1 MRDLRARRAPLP
13 TETFLPMTI
22 QRALLGVLAFAT
34 ALAPATAQEMPLSGV
49 TGRDF
54 VYASSPSGTSQAY
67 MLALTVAPAALPLGA
82 PVASVPSRWAHR
94 RRTLGALETQ
104 IAFDG
109 SGVLLT
115 PMGDAPGNG
124 AIHMLDAR
132 LGAPIASLLVPTG
145 NPAGYDLALLPALD
159 LVFSAEDDGAGSTIL
174 RGYSYATPGQ
184 LTPLS
189 PPSLTLPGA
198 PAAYVN
204 RIGVD
209 ADANLLHVPTV
220 NGIAI
225 VSVSTT
231 APNLVAGPFV
241 TTTPAVPATN
251 PTSFTHM
258 GSKRWMVGTS
268 RFNEG
273 NAPLEAGYASW
284 NSFGVSNTGLFGI
297 VPSVP
302 TKNWVPAAGAEE
314 LAVVS
319 NGTDAYAY
327 FLLREPGPGTFFV
340 KGSAV
345 GVIRILGSAAPT
357 IGTIA
362 CSDTCGEPFAIPT
375 VSGTRVA
382 LETSFGPPFV
392 FEPADGGERVVI
404 IYSPLDPL
412 GASTPF
418 GLLAVPAP
426 LGGRIS
432 TKGMDRPLWT
442 RDGTRVVAATSQFPG
457 APHPAIPGLEVLD
470 VPASVAVN
478 EFNSPNVVVP
488 NATFPNQSIVF
499 PTAFAPRIPALASFL
514 APFSFFGNV
523 FNDGFA
529 AIMAAPKGEI
539 GQKQIQAPI
548 FVQPTP
554 IPNFRAIFPPT
565 FNDVNGSTV
574 AVPASFGARRTS
586 FNLYPG
592 LGSLGLVMV
601 AAIDNTLRVELTG
614 FNFSA
619 ALAAQPTLPV
629 IPFPLPAGWVTTTE
643 FLSL

>member
-1 MRDLRARRAPLP
+1 
-13 TETFLPMTI
+13 
-22 QRALLGVLAFAT
+22 
-34 ALAPATAQEMPLSGV
+34 
-49 TGRDF
+49 
-54 VYASSPSGTSQAY
+54 
-67 MLALTVAPAALPLGA
+67 
-82 PVASVPSRWAHR
+82 
-94 RRTLGALETQ
+94 
-104 IAFDG
+104 
-109 SGVLLT
+109 
-115 PMGDAPGNG
+115 
-124 AIHMLDAR
+124 
-132 LGAPIASLLVPTG
+132 
-145 NPAGYDLALLPALD
+145 
-159 LVFSAEDDGAGSTIL
+159 
-174 RGYSYATPGQ
+174 
-184 LTPLS
+184 
-189 PPSLTLPGA
+189 LPGA

-209 ADANLLHVPTV
+209 EAANLLHVPTV
-220 NGIAI
+220 NGIGI
-225 VSVSTT
+225 VSVSGT
-231 APNLVAGPFV
+231 APNMVLGPFV
-241 TTTPAVPATN
+241 STAPAVPATN
-251 PTSFTHM
+251 PTSFTQL
-258 GSKRWMVGTS
+258 GGKRWILGTS
-268 RFNEG
+268 RFTEA

-284 NSFGVSNTGLFGI
+284 NSAGVTTSGSFGI

-319 NGTDAYAY
+319 NGTDTYAY

-345 GVIRILGSAAPT
+345 GVIRMLGASAPA

-404 IYSPLDPL
+404 IYTPLDPL

-442 RDGTRVVAATSQFPG
+442 RDGTRVIAATSQFPG
-457 APHPAIPGLEVLD
+457 APNPAIPGLEVLD

-499 PTAFAPRIPALASFL
+499 PTAFTPRIPALAAFL
-514 APFSFFGNV
+514 APYSFFGNV

-529 AIMAAPKGEI
+529 AILAAPKGEL
-539 GQKQIQAPI
+539 GQKQLQSPI
-548 FVQPTP
+548 FVQPAP
-554 IPNFRAIFPPT
+554 IPNFRAIFPPA
-565 FNDVNGSTV
+565 FNDATASAV

-601 AAIDNTLRVELTG
+601 AAIDNSLRVEFTG
-614 FNFSA
+614 YNFA
-619 ALAAQPTLPV
+619 ATLGLQPALPV
-629 IPFPLPAGWVTTTE
+629 IPFALPAGWITTTE
-643 FLSL
+643 ILSL